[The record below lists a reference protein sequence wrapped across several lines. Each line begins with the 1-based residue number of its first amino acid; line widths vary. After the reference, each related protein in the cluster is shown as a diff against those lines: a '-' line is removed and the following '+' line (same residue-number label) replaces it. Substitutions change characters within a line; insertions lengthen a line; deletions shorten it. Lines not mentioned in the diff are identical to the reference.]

1 MSCWCTRH
9 SHIEARGAILAHV
22 RLMSMHAMLDWHT
35 CVTHLAAVN
44 HRVVQLDVARVHEGH
59 LTRVG
64 LCVEQYRHR
73 AHEKHNQSNNSRD
86 RRHRRHR
93 RCARHTRPAT
103 QFMQA

>member
-1 MSCWCTRH
+1 MC
-9 SHIEARGAILAHV
+9 
-22 RLMSMHAMLDWHT
+22 AMLDCRT

-73 AHEKHNQSNNSRD
+73 AHEKHNQSDHSRD
-86 RRHRRHR
+86 RANGRRRRRRARHRRP
-93 RCARHTRPAT
+93 AR
-103 QFMQA
+103 QFMQV